1 MSDIQILD
9 DLLQRHGSDF
19 IHAAYFAILGR
30 APDPEGL
37 RYYLGRLSAG
47 YGKRSIVAQIARS
60 PERLQRS
67 RYLLSIPDDAA
78 FVTAA
83 YHALLGRAPDPDG
96 FQHYTDFLRQGGD
109 RRTMLDDV
117 AASPEAQAR
126 APKQARFEAEL
137 AALVEEEKKAC
148 HWFWRWFARGERL
161 ERQLHR
167 LETELGRLAQATA
180 ATCADIKARLLH
192 LEARLEQSLSPE
204 ASVTADGPSP
214 SVPPQHLAS
223 LSPNAQRIYRYLLA
237 AANR

>member
-1 MSDIQILD
+1 MNDIQTLD

-37 RYYLGRLSAG
+37 RYYLSRLSAG

-60 PERLQRS
+60 PERTR
-67 RYLLSIPDDAA
+67 RNRHLLSIRDDAA

-96 FQHYTDFLRQGGD
+96 FQHYLDFLRQGGD
-109 RRTMLDDV
+109 RRKMLEDI

-137 AALVEEEKKAC
+137 AALVEEEKKAR

-161 ERQLHR
+161 ERQLYR

-180 ATCADIKARLLH
+180 ATCADMQARLL
-192 LEARLEQSLSPE
+192 RLESRPERGLSPGAQVAE
-204 ASVTADGPSP
+204 GSGPSAP
-214 SVPPQHLAS
+214 LQHLAL
-223 LSPNAQRIYRYLLA
+223 LSPHARRMYRYLLA